1 MKRALV
7 IGASGLVGG
16 AVARAGVARGWQ
28 VQGTSTTGGATEVKL
43 DIRDRLAV
51 DQLVDS
57 VEPHAV
63 FLPAAKSYADFCETQ
78 PELSWDINV
87 RGTSNVLEAA
97 KRGNAKLVFFSS
109 DYVFDGEAGPY
120 AERDVARPICEY
132 GRQKLESERIISWKS
147 PDALIIRTTV
157 VYGIERHGKNFIYR
171 LVRTLSQGDELIVP
185 EDQVGSPTHVDDL
198 AESVWRLVEL
208 NQSGLFHVAGT
219 DLADRRE
226 FAIHAAEV
234 FGFDP
239 GKVRGVDTASLR
251 QAAPRPL
258 RAGMLMNKLEA
269 VIGWAPRG
277 YAEGLR
283 MMLRDWKV
291 AYGS

>member
-1 MKRALV
+1 
-7 IGASGLVGG
+7 VGG
-16 AVARAGVARGWQ
+16 AVARAGEARGWQ
-28 VQGTSTTGGATEVKL
+28 IKGTSTTGGATEVKL
-43 DIRDRLAV
+43 DIRDRQAV
-51 DQLVDS
+51 DALVDS
-57 VEPHAV
+57 VEPQAV

-87 RGTSNVLEAA
+87 RGTSYVLEAA
-97 KRGNAKLVFFSS
+97 RRANAKLVFFSS

-132 GRQKLESERIISWKS
+132 GRQKLESERIISWKA

-171 LVRTLSQGDELIVP
+171 LVRTLSQGDELVVP

-219 DLADRRE
+219 DLADRRG

-258 RAGMLMNKLEA
+258 RAGMLMNKLQS

-283 MMLRDWKV
+283 LMLRDWKV